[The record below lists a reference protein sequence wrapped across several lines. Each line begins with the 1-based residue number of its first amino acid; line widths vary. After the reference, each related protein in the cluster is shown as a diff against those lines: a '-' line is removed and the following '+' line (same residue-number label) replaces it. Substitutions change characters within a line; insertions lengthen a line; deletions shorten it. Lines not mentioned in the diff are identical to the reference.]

1 MAQKVHIVLTDDI
14 EKTIEADETVTF
26 GLDGVTYE
34 IDLAAKNAAALR
46 DAIAPFKAEARRVSG
61 GRGKPAARRERA
73 SGAGGNATEVRAWA
87 RDNGMPVNDR
97 GRVPAEVRAAYEAAH
112 S

>member
-1 MAQKVHIVLTDDI
+1 MGQRVHIVLTDDI
-14 EKTIEADETVTF
+14 DKTIEADETLTF

-34 IDLAAKNAAALR
+34 IDLAAKHAQQLREAL
-46 DAIAPFKAEARRVSG
+46 APFVAAGRRVAGASKPKAPARRRATSG
-61 GRGKPAARRERA
+61 
-73 SGAGGNATEVRAWA
+73 SNATEIREWA
-87 RDNGMPVNDR
+87 RAQGRKVNER